1 MEAVGVE
8 EDFGS
13 DPEEQEQLIPFH
25 STTKRGR
32 PRLILKGFGYI
43 QDKRGREVTYWRC
56 EERAT
61 CKARMTTST
70 IENGAVEAVRKMTG
84 QHAHPPDPTLEQ
96 VAQAMS
102 SSAGRRVHLIF
113 TETPS

>member
-32 PRLILKGFGYI
+32 PRLILKGFGYV
-43 QDKRGREVTYWRC
+43 QDKHGREVTYWRC
-56 EERAT
+56 KER
-61 CKARMTTST
+61 CVGQLSDIGIESARP
-70 IENGAVEAVRKMTG
+70 GVC
-84 QHAHPPDPTLEQ
+84 L
-96 VAQAMS
+96 
-102 SSAGRRVHLIF
+102 
-113 TETPS
+113 